1 MFQIRS
7 VNFKN
12 MKMKFFLTLIAAAS
26 FIFAGCEHDNY
37 AEPGSV
43 LSGKVIYNGQPV
55 GVRTN
60 GPQLELWQDGFQLR
74 TLIPLHISHDGSFSA
89 SLFDGTYKLVRKG
102 NSPWLQESTDTILV
116 EVKGNTK
123 LDVPV
128 TPYFAIK
135 NESVAVANNT
145 LTANFAIDKIV
156 PSANNLQLVRLYL
169 GKSVLTDE
177 VRKEH
182 VADATISTLVL
193 GANTSITTT
202 IPNSLKDL
210 PYIFVRI
217 GVKSTATGEFSYTQV
232 QKISLQ

>member
-1 MFQIRS
+1 
-7 VNFKN
+7 

-26 FIFAGCEHDNY
+26 LIFAGCEHDNY

-43 LSGKVIYNGQPV
+43 LSGRIVYNGQSV

-102 NSPWLQESTDTILV
+102 NSPWLQESTDTIVV
-116 EVKGNTK
+116 EVKGNTT

-128 TPYFAIK
+128 TPYFMIK
-135 NESVAVANNT
+135 NESFSIANNT

-156 PSANNLQLVRLYL
+156 PAANNLQFVRVYL

-182 VADATISTLVL
+182 VADADVAALVL

-202 IPNSLKDL
+202 IPNNLKDL
-210 PYIFVRI
+210 PYIFARI

-232 QKISLQ
+232 QKIALQ